1 MAVRFRIEDP
11 ALAGPLR
18 QIEQL
23 IRRAGGRTWL
33 VGGCIRDLVL
43 GGNRA
48 IWTSKFPGCR
58 LASSMRCSQNTSPY
72 SSWEGL

>member
-1 MAVRFRIEDP
+1 VPVRFRIEDP
-11 ALAGPLR
+11 ALAGFLR

-43 GGNRA
+43 VGNHA
-48 IWTSKFPGCR
+48 NWTSK
-58 LASSMRCSQNTSPY
+58 S
-72 SSWEGL
+72 